1 MNNRGFTMSLD
12 HADLHTES
20 FSNSRGWTTVRVTQ
34 TPSSICVERSRSGDL
49 QSPVQAQK
57 DCIAEIERL
66 LAQNRPEEPE
76 VEGGADDPHAA
87 VTRAEFEKLVT
98 RVEALER
105 GRRLD
110 Q

>member
-1 MNNRGFTMSLD
+1 MSLD

-20 FSNSRGWTTVRVTQ
+20 FSNSRGWTTVRVTH
-34 TPSSICVERSRSGDL
+34 TPSSICVERSRSRDL

-66 LAQNRPEEPE
+66 LAEIRPLEPE
-76 VEGGADDPHAA
+76 VDGGAEDLHAA
-87 VTRAEFEKLVT
+87 VTRAEFEKLVA